1 MLNPHFPWL
10 NPHEFGFTVLSKGP
24 PAIPSRLMG
33 SWAMAEAKALLRLET
48 AESMRPKA
56 LGVSINGGTPKNG
69 GWFIVGNPIKMDDL
83 GVPYFRKP
91 PYIYTYICVCMY
103 MYIYMCIYIY
113 IYVCIYMYV
122 YVCVCAL
129 NWRISIIVLMCI
141 CICVYMYTLVSID
154 LWYLCLL
161 IHIPAVF
168 TMVIYRHVYLP
179 WLNLNDVE
187 NQWFP

>member
-91 PYIYTYICVCMY
+91 PYIYIHIYICVCMY
-103 MYIYMCIYIY
+103 MYVYIYMCVYIYICMYIYIY
-113 IYVCIYMYV
+113 IYVCM
-122 YVCVCAL
+122 YVCVCVRVKL
-129 NWRISIIVLMCI
+129 KNKHHCTY
-141 CICVYMYTLVSID
+141 VYMYMCIYVYTGIYWSVIFMFID
-154 LWYLCLL
+154 SHTSGIYDGYL
-161 IHIPAVF
+161 
-168 TMVIYRHVYLP
+168 
-179 WLNLNDVE
+179 
-187 NQWFP
+187 